1 MNLMKKMR
9 KKKIAKRAKLEAI
22 IMKMTF
28 NITFTVD
35 ICTVFDVK
43 DKTNVCIK
51 LLHNKM
57 NLKKTCQDTWYLLLN

>member
-1 MNLMKKMR
+1 MNLIKKMR

-28 NITFTVD
+28 NITFTIDV
-35 ICTVFDVK
+35 CTVFDVK

-57 NLKKTCQDTWYLLLN
+57 NLKKHVKIHDIYY